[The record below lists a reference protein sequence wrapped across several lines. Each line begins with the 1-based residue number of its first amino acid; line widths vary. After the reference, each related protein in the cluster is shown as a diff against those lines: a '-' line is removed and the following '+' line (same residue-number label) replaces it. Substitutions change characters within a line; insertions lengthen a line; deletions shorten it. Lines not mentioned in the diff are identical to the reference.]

1 MVLERFRRFQPMRF
15 ANVALPNGTAALQE
29 ITCGARA
36 SLFLALIKALNSNV
50 LVFDEEDKGTGRW
63 HPIDM

>member
-1 MVLERFRRFQPMRF
+1 MRF